1 MIVGNKFS
9 ANAKT
14 LFTGPILELYTAH
27 RLGRYVLKDAI
38 TKEPLPANASF
49 LAIFKALYHQ
59 LMFGMECVTRREE
72 QITQPRAQQRL
83 LFTPHLNENFVR
95 YLFESSSRHGSC
107 PLRAE
112 Q

>member
-1 MIVGNKFS
+1 M
-9 ANAKT
+9 
-14 LFTGPILELYTAH
+14 FTGPILELYTAH

-59 LMFGMECVTRREE
+59 LMFGMEYVTRREE
-72 QITQPRAQQRL
+72 QITQPRAQQR

-95 YLFESSSRHGSC
+95 YLFESSLRHGSC